1 MHGSVAIINTGVQIN
16 PGFLFPYNPLLTVN
30 LFLFF
35 SHSLTEDQ
43 TKDATNTLGITQV
56 IKLPEALQKQWSQ
69 VPAEIAEL
77 GGYLPQ
83 FVDWLQAEARPGDYA
98 LIQGDFG
105 MTYAMVNA
113 CKEMDLLPIYATTRR
128 ESQESVN
135 EAGEVIK
142 TLRFKHIRFRKY
154 E

>member
-1 MHGSVAIINTGVQIN
+1 MK
-16 PGFLFPYNPLLTVN
+16 

-43 TKDATNTLGITQV
+43 TKDATDTLGVTQV

-69 VPAEIAEL
+69 VPSEIAEL
-77 GGYLPQ
+77 GDYLPQ

-105 MTYAMVNA
+105 LSYAMVNA
-113 CKEMDLLPIYATTRR
+113 CKELGLVPIYATTKR
-128 ESQESVN
+128 ESQETVN
-135 EAGEVIK
+135 EAGEVTK